1 MAYGIHRVAKAKA
14 GDLFG
19 LELEANR
26 TDKDKHNFPKSNIDW
41 ERTKYNYYF
50 EKTDDWET
58 AIPRIIK
65 EHGITKTIRKDAVL
79 MIDGLYTASPE
90 WFEGKTPEEIKE
102 YFQECLDFH
111 RAHYG
116 VVFNAVVHMDE
127 GTPHMA
133 VASVP
138 LVKNEDGSYSLSAK
152 KLLGGRVDFH
162 EKQDDFY
169 NDVSK
174 GYGLERGEI
183 ATPEARREHLDVLD
197 YKLKMREEEAKAAE
211 ADKVDLESK
220 CAALEKR
227 IGTLEQIGG
236 IIDFITDKIEA
247 VFNRIS
253 DAINAGIDKLCSL
266 IERLEPVREADL
278 NQADCK
284 MVRCGKITY
293 KETGEN
299 DPLYCP
305 KTNAGTPVTWNG
317 VKPVALQDEDGV
329 FLFGWKKDESGIAYC
344 PPEEWGKDFNQ
355 DKRDELPEREDDDRD
370 YIERGIG
377 AIKYIL
383 DGEPETLE
391 DLEEM
396 EPPEEI
402 DYNDIEIEPQEGKE
416 ENGEDSIDGFID

>member
-1 MAYGIHRVAKAKA
+1 MAFGIHRVEKAKA
-14 GDLFG
+14 GDLYG

-102 YFQECLDFH
+102 YFRECLDFH

-138 LVKNEDGSYSLSAK
+138 LVKNEDGSYTLSAK

-174 GYGLERGEI
+174 SRGLERGEI
-183 ATPEARREHLDVLD
+183 VTPEARREHLDVLD
-197 YKLKMREEEAKAAE
+197 YKLKVREEEVKTAEIEKAEIEKDIGKLERIREIISSVKVIAE
-211 ADKVDLESK
+211 DLFTRVFRAIREGFHNL
-220 CAALEKR
+220 C
-227 IGTLEQIGG
+227 
-236 IIDFITDKIEA
+236 DKIER
-247 VFNRIS
+247 NQ
-253 DAINAGIDKLCSL
+253 GIKP
-266 IERLEPVREADL
+266 EDL
-278 NQADCK
+278 VSADCK
-284 MVRCGKITY
+284 MKKCASCVLDNGDKLPMYAPR
-293 KETGEN
+293 
-299 DPLYCP
+299 
-305 KTNAGTPVTWNG
+305 TNAGEPLTWAGNRPVYGLENG
-317 VKPVALQDEDGV
+317 EFIGLYSADRENNFTRIDSPEWEDVFSREKQDFDDSFCDRDICALEEKIDLIDRIINEEDEDPI
-329 FLFGWKKDESGIAYC
+329 DNNS
-344 PPEEWGKDFNQ
+344 
-355 DKRDELPEREDDDRD
+355 EDR
-370 YIERGIG
+370 
-377 AIKYIL
+377 
-383 DGEPETLE
+383 
-391 DLEEM
+391 
-396 EPPEEI
+396 EPPEEMGFDDVEARPGREDPDEDKGDDFDI
-402 DYNDIEIEPQEGKE
+402 DRV
-416 ENGEDSIDGFID
+416 

>member
-58 AIPRIIK
+58 AVPRIIK

-90 WFEGKTPEEIKE
+90 FFEGKTPEEIKE

-138 LVKNEDGSYSLSAK
+138 LVKNEDGSYTLSAK

-174 GYGLERGEI
+174 SRGLERGEVT
-183 ATPEARREHLDVLD
+183 TPEARREHLDVMD
-197 YKLKMREEEAKAAE
+197 YKLKMREEEVAAAE
-211 ADKVDLESK
+211 AEKIEIEKDIGKLEHIREIISSVK
-220 CAALEKR
+220 DAACDFFVRVYSAIRAGFEK
-227 IGTLEQIGG
+227 LC
-236 IIDFITDKIEA
+236 DKIEH
-247 VFNRIS
+247 NQTI
-253 DAINAGIDKLCSL
+253 KP
-266 IERLEPVREADL
+266 EDL
-278 NQADCK
+278 AMADCK
-284 MVRCGKITY
+284 MKKCASCTM
-293 KETGEN
+293 EDGEKV
-299 DPLYCP
+299 PLYSP
-305 KTNAGTPVTWNG
+305 RTNAGEPLSWAGDRPVYYEEKSAYLG
-317 VKPVALQDEDGV
+317 VGKMDAEHSFTGLDSPEWESDFARVKRDFNVSECDKDMISLEEKIDLIDRIVNDEDED
-329 FLFGWKKDESGIAYC
+329 LIDNDS
-344 PPEEWGKDFNQ
+344 EEQEQAEEIGF
-355 DKRDELPEREDDDRD
+355 DDV
-370 YIERGIG
+370 E
-377 AIKYIL
+377 AA
-383 DGEPETLE
+383 PSLE
-391 DLEEM
+391 DPDEDEED
-396 EPPEEI
+396 EI
-402 DYNDIEIEPQEGKE
+402 D
-416 ENGEDSIDGFID
+416 IDDV